1 MRKDNAHKLKT
12 KIMKLNK
19 TYRAAR
25 KACGECLGRLTT
37 DDIYSKLD
45 LDELLEVQMDGFVGL
60 DYQSYYNSF
69 VPDMG
74 MTREEVNRTSGY
86 FTHIHQWGAGVP
98 TAVGPD
104 WYGEVEP
111 CSGEKDGFY
120 WVTAGEKTL
129 EQYISEAEAAVEAEN
144 EN

>member
-1 MRKDNAHKLKT
+1 
-12 KIMKLNK
+12 MKLNK

-37 DDIYSKLD
+37 DDIYSQLSLED
-45 LDELLEVQMDGFVGL
+45 LQEVESYGFVGL
-60 DYQSYYNSF
+60 GYKDYYNAWT
-69 VPDMG
+69 PG
-74 MTREEVNRTSGY
+74 MSREQANRESRY
-86 FTHIHQWGAGVP
+86 FTHIYQWGAGVP

-104 WYGEVEP
+104 WEGKVEP